1 MGWKTVVAST
11 GIIALVA
18 TLCLFQQAH
27 QVQRMMAATSS
38 AASTTDLQVTLQDVT
53 QSDPLK
59 VRLTVRNNNPST
71 TLSFLSW
78 DSVLD
83 DVNILNTGIL
93 TLVDTASN
101 QAVEGLGMKVN
112 RLLPPPRDA
121 LIELK
126 PGSEKSRDISL
137 TAPWIPN
144 DGRLYRIQA
153 SGSWKAVWSSASSE
167 VGDDA
172 LGAMI
177 GPHVLSG
184 PFKSNAIEIRL
195 S

>member
-1 MGWKTVVAST
+1 
-11 GIIALVA
+11 
-18 TLCLFQQAH
+18 
-27 QVQRMMAATSS
+27 MAATSS